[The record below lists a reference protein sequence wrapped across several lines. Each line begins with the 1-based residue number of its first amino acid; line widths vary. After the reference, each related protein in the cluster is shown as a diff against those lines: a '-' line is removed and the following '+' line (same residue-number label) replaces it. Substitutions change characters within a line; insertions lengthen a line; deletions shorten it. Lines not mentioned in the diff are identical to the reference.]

1 MVTNLGVLLMMMKV
15 SKKTQLLL
23 LLGRSKVEKSQK
35 IFSFCPIFKKM
46 KQIPIPQLFK
56 ECLKFAAM

>member
-23 LLGRSKVEKSQK
+23 LLGRLKVEKSQK
-35 IFSFCPIFKKM
+35 IFSFYLIFKKM
-46 KQIPIPQLFK
+46 TQIPIPQLLK
-56 ECLKFAAM
+56 ECLKFNAV